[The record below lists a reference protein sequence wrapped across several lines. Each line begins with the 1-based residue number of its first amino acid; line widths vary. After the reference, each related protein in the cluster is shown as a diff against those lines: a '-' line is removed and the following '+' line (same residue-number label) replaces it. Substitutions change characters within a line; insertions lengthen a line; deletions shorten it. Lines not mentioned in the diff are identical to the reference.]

1 MLEEPETLTFGVTC
15 GLYVKG
21 PRDGFNTWVESR
33 IPRGWLKVGF
43 LSINFSLIQNL
54 ATKLDLT
61 LSYILTQ
68 YIFIRGEF

>member
-33 IPRGWLKVGF
+33 IPRGWLKVGS
-43 LSINFSLIQNL
+43 LSISFHYVIKIKFRVIKLVVILNYNLI
-54 ATKLDLT
+54 
-61 LSYILTQ
+61 
-68 YIFIRGEF
+68 